1 MTNVRETVWTLVKK
15 KKSWNAGSDSPFHT
29 LIGDLILLLMF

>member
-1 MTNVRETVWTLVKK
+1 MTNVRETVWTLVK